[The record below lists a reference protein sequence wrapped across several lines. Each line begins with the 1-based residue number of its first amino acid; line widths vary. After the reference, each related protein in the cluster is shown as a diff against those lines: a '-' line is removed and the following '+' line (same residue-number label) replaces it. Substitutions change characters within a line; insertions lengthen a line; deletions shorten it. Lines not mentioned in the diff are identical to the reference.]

1 MVQIVKTVNLQPG
14 HQKMFF
20 EKPHV
25 SCRVY
30 FKVAALIAP
39 GNGYKSYVSFD
50 DPLFGDYYT
59 LSLAANQLEAKG
71 EGIFQGDIWVRNQ
84 SSISLYYATTEILA

>member
-1 MVQIVKTVNLQPG
+1 MVQTVKTQYLQPG
-14 HQKMFF
+14 HQRIFL

-25 SCRVY
+25 LRRTY
-30 FKVAALIAP
+30 FKIAAIISS
-39 GNGYKSYVSFD
+39 GQGYKSYVSFD